1 MLTSKRSHRW
11 QKHELTLWLV
21 WFCCI
26 SYWYGLKDSIKGGHK
41 NKTKKTPL
49 EMKDAKLACLVPT
62 LQNNKYCIR

>member
-1 MLTSKRSHRW
+1 MVGMVLLHFI
-11 QKHELTLWLV
+11 LV
-21 WFCCI
+21 WSQRFNKRW
-26 SYWYGLKDSIKGGHK
+26 SQ

>member
-1 MLTSKRSHRW
+1 MAKTRVNVMVGMVLLHFI
-11 QKHELTLWLV
+11 LV
-21 WFCCI
+21 WSQRFNKRW
-26 SYWYGLKDSIKGGHK
+26 SQ